1 MKLIYTPP
9 ITSSGC
15 VGVRRRTRN
24 SIYVGGKDCAKNI
37 DELNKAGIKFILNV
51 TPEKDSGIKSGVP
64 NYFPSTFTY
73 KRIPVYD
80 TQSTNLIDY
89 ATEITAFVSKAL
101 HHGSILVHCQKGVSR
116 SVTCILLYLVQ
127 KHKMTYDQAL
137 KLVKRRH
144 AQADPIPSFLEQVKQ
159 LAEREGC
166 VKKYKVGY
174 TKNNT
179 TPTAVAAA
187 PSCSASTSNTDSS
200 DAASSHC
207 QLNMKNMKM
216 SEGETDAS
224 TDKGVPKAQTKSESQ
239 EAETDAKTEKPGS
252 RNNTLMKTAEGRDKL
267 STTNTSMEKLMETNA
282 GLDTLMETDA
292 GKNFLTGTD
301 AGRKKLVESEA
312 GRNFIIEKIIGPIE
326 PIVAPCTLMQS
337 EEEYDEERKISS
349 LLSNNVTEE
358 NNALASNNKIYCVS
372 SSTTKRAASE
382 ISNLPTEKE
391 DATTKA
397 ESHTTDSDQAQA
409 PLDKTNNN
417 NKRPRKR

>member
-1 MKLIYTPP
+1 M
-9 ITSSGC
+9 
-15 VGVRRRTRN
+15 
-24 SIYVGGKDCAKNI
+24 
-37 DELNKAGIKFILNV
+37 
-51 TPEKDSGIKSGVP
+51 
-64 NYFPSTFTY
+64 
-73 KRIPVYD
+73 YD

-137 KLVKRRH
+137 RLVKRRH
-144 AQADPIPSFLEQVKQ
+144 AEADPIPSFLEQVKQ

-174 TKNNT
+174 TQKNT
-179 TPTAVAAA
+179 TPTATATVAAG
-187 PSCSASTSNTDSS
+187 PSCSASTCNTVSS

-224 TDKGVPKAQTKSESQ
+224 TDKGVPEAQTKKSESQ
-239 EAETDAKTEKPGS
+239 EAETDGKTEN
-252 RNNTLMKTAEGRDKL
+252 RINTLMKSAEGRAELLTTKQGRQKLMETKAGHDTLMESSVGRHKLSTTNTGRNKLMQTKKGRDTLMESSLGRDKL
-267 STTNTSMEKLMETNA
+267 STTNTGMEKLMETNE
-282 GLDTLMETDA
+282 GRDILMETDA
-292 GKNFLTGTD
+292 GKNFLSGTD
-301 AGRKKLVESEA
+301 AGRKKLTSSEA

-326 PIVAPCTLMQS
+326 PTVAPCTLMQS
-337 EEEYDEERKISS
+337 PEEEYDEERKISS
-349 LLSNNVTEE
+349 LLSNNITTEE
-358 NNALASNNKIYCVS
+358 NDSLASNNKIYSVS
-372 SSTTKRAASE
+372 STTTKRAVSE
-382 ISNLPTEKE
+382 ISNLPTNEKE
-391 DATTKA
+391 EATTKA